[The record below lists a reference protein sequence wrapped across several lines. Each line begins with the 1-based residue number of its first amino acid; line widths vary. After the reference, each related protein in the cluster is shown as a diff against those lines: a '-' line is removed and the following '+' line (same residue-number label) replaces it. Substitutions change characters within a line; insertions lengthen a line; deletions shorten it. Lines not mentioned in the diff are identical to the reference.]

1 MINKKYIEKPIK
13 IIIMKKLILALT
25 VMFTIVCSSSFSQ
38 NAATILLGID
48 NNINAAKDQSI
59 STTISIIDKSG
70 KQSVREM
77 TLIQKGSDKRLVK
90 FLSPADQKGIG
101 FLSLPGDNLTLYL
114 PAFGKTRKIASSVK
128 NTKFA
133 GTDYSYED
141 MEAKKYSDKWNPKF
155 IKTEG
160 GNNVLELT
168 PKAGTVTDYSK
179 LVMYARTADNY
190 PVKIEHYDK
199 GGKLYKIM
207 NASNIQKVGK
217 YQIAKETVLA
227 DLRTGSK
234 TKMVI
239 TLVKFDTG
247 LTDNNFT
254 ERELMK

>member
-1 MINKKYIEKPIK
+1 
-13 IIIMKKLILALT
+13 MKKLISVLTIMLAIT
-25 VMFTIVCSSSFSQ
+25 CSSVFSQ
-38 NAATILLGID
+38 NAATILLGVD
-48 NNINAAKDQSI
+48 NNINAAKDQTL
-59 STTISIIDKSG
+59 STTITIIDKSG

-77 TLIQKGSDKRLVK
+77 SLIQLGSNKRLVK

-141 MEAKKYSDKWNPKF
+141 MEAKKYSDKWTPKF
-155 IKTEG
+155 LKSEG
-160 GNNVLELT
+160 GNYVLELA
-168 PKAGTVTDYSK
+168 PKPGTATDYSK
-179 LVMYARTADNY
+179 LIMYARTSDNY

-199 GGKLYKIM
+199 AGKLYKIM
-207 NASNIQKVGK
+207 TATNIQKVGK

-234 TKMVI
+234 TKMVM
-239 TLVKFDTG
+239 TVVKFDTG

>member
-1 MINKKYIEKPIK
+1 
-13 IIIMKKLILALT
+13 MKKGILVL
-25 VMFTIVCSSSFSQ
+25 VMVVIASSSVFSQ
-38 NAATILLGID
+38 NAATILLGVD
-48 NNINAAKDQSI
+48 NSINAAKDQSF
-59 STTISIIDKSG
+59 STTITIIDKSG
-70 KQSVREM
+70 KQSIREM
-77 TLIQKGSDKRLVK
+77 TLVQKGSDKRLVK

-141 MEAKKYSDKWNPKF
+141 MEAKRYSDKWMPKF

-168 PKAGTVTDYSK
+168 PKTGTVTDYSK
-179 LVMYARTADNY
+179 LIIYARTTDNY
-190 PVKIEHYDK
+190 PVKIEHFDK

-207 NASNIQKVGK
+207 TASNIQKVGK
-217 YQIAKETVLA
+217 YPIAKETVLA

-234 TKMVI
+234 TKMVM
-239 TLVKFDTG
+239 TVVKFDTG
-247 LTDNNFT
+247 LTENNFT